1 MLLMLLG
8 LVAAACSDDND
19 TRPYEDAK
27 IVGVKVNSS
36 LYLPSS
42 YGTNEATVVIPAGT
56 DLSKIKL
63 EVLVANGDLQGFT
76 NDAYYDCK
84 KPLDLSINTY
94 NGERI
99 SYKLRVQSPPKLSNL
114 IVEGLVVSS
123 ADIHTGDESIIVQ
136 VDESLD
142 LSSQKVTMTFVNGT
156 IQGFTNGAAC
166 DFSKPVSFSV
176 LGVDEETLYPYEL
189 ILTSEEVGPAF
200 VKSITVNGIV
210 SDSVL
215 TSGTTVTPYIP
226 SLTDFSNATI
236 SLECGYGNK
245 VDASAALSGLNL
257 LSGKNKVKV
266 TGTDGVAVEFTI
278 AVPNL
283 SVAPYLYKPYAEF
296 GFGSDA
302 LTAFGFSGDYFVVAN
317 HNSANASLV
326 PVGPSYFKLD
336 GTYMG
341 ALSKTGS
348 NIDGGTVTG
357 IRKLCTD
364 ASGNVLGVQLGAGA
378 AATKEL
384 TIWRWKD
391 VNSDPE
397 AYITYSQ
404 TSLGLGYAARAAGIS
419 VQGSLDKDA
428 LIIVPIAQKT
438 DVFVWTVTGGVLNPT
453 PQKYTFPY
461 TPGYYYTVEAL
472 PIGQSGFV
480 GASVGSTFNGII
492 SLSSTM
498 TELHRQTGMV
508 TTDLNTIEHNGRTYL
523 AYVVFQSGKGVY
535 LRVCD
540 ITDGQSTS
548 YANPLLNVFISSTTG
563 NGNGTLDAQLCVRDG
578 KLHVGFA
585 CTNYGVWLYQ
595 LEQ

>member
-36 LYLPSS
+36 LYLPVS

-56 DLSKIKL
+56 DLSKAKL
-63 EVLVANGDLQGFT
+63 QVLVANGDLQGFT
-76 NDAYYDCK
+76 NDSYYDCK
-84 KPLDLSINTY
+84 KPLDLSIKTY
-94 NGERI
+94 NGEQI

-114 IVEGLVVSS
+114 IVDGLVLAS
-123 ADIHTGDESIIVQ
+123 ADIHTGDETIIVQ
-136 VDESLD
+136 VPKSLD

-156 IQGFTNGAAC
+156 LQGFTNGAAR

-189 ILTSEEVGPAF
+189 ILTAESVGPAF
-200 VKSITVNGIV
+200 VKTITINGIV
-210 SDSVL
+210 SDSVV
-215 TSGTTVTPYIP
+215 TSGTTVTPYVP
-226 SLTDFSNATI
+226 SLTNFSNATI

-278 AVPNL
+278 GVPQL
-283 SVAPYLYKPYAEF
+283 SVAPYLYKPYSAF

-302 LTAFGFSGDYFVVAN
+302 LTSFGFSGDYFVVAN
-317 HNSANASLV
+317 HNTADATAV
-326 PVGPSYFKLD
+326 AIGPSYYKLD

-364 ASGNVLGVQLGAGA
+364 ESGNVLGVQLGAGA

-391 VNSDPE
+391 VSSNPE

-404 TSLGLGYAARAAGIS
+404 TSLGLSYTARAAGIS

-428 LIIVPIAQKT
+428 IIVMPIAQKP
-438 DVFVWTVTGGVLNPT
+438 DVFVWTVTGGVLNPNPT
-453 PQKYTFPY
+453 KYTFPY
-461 TPGYYYTVEAL
+461 TPGYYYTVDAL
-472 PIGQSGFV
+472 PLGQSGFV
-480 GASVGSTFNGII
+480 AATVGNTLSGIVAMN
-492 SLSSTM
+492 STM
-498 TELHRQTGMV
+498 TELHHLSGMV
-508 TTDLNTIEHNGRTYL
+508 TTDLKTVSYNGRIYL
-523 AYVVFQSGKGVY
+523 GYVVFQAGKAVY
-535 LRVCD
+535 LRICD
-540 ITDGQSTS
+540 ITDGQSSS
-548 YANPLLNVFISSTTG
+548 YLNPIMNIVIPATAS
-563 NGNGTLDAQLCVRDG
+563 NGNGTLDTQFSIRGG

-595 LEQ
+595 LDK